1 MIIRKI
7 TEYDEKCKVERIL
20 LICDDKDEGW
30 EMTKDELMT
39 LRDLIDK
46 AYPPAASPPHTP
58 ISNQMLVDKN
68 REIAKLNEDIEVLCK
83 LDATHCDEIDQ
94 LKADLNRNV
103 LERDRLMEHL
113 SLLSTEKKTLE
124 AELKEKEKYI
134 DEASKTYTLITDEK
148 HVLYE
153 EVKRLEKKLEEMTM
167 GKLISPG
174 ETLDIDSLDST
185 TKKLIE
191 CFKLPEEILSKY
203 ADRFEKELEVFK
215 LFNEKVIAVKE
226 EECPDYIDPSKEI
239 TSIDYGTPNGDLT
252 SIVTIEKTSDDLKII
267 EVKVESLEERK
278 CRLCG
283 CTQNNACE
291 GGCYWVEIDLCSKCR
306 DKINAREVVEA
317 EKEIFREQNYDFPR
331 IKRERRDYTKYIK
344 MYRDGAEQKEIEESL
359 AEDFGIAKSTAT
371 QNYYSKVKAEALK
384 QIENEK
390 VVIVDENK
398 PAPGKFFT
406 DAERKRIQEAA
417 RIK

>member
-7 TEYDEKCKVERIL
+7 IEYDEKCKVEKIL

-30 EMTKDELMT
+30 EMTDDELMT
-39 LRDLIDK
+39 LRGIIDK

-68 REIAKLNEDIEVLCK
+68 WEIAKLNENIEVLCT

-94 LKADLNRNV
+94 LKVDLNRNV
-103 LERDRLMEHL
+103 LERDRLMERL
-113 SLLSTEKKTLE
+113 SMLSTEKKTLE

-153 EVKRLEKKLEEMTM
+153 EVKRLEKKLEEMTI

-174 ETLDIDSLDST
+174 ETL
-185 TKKLIE
+185 
-191 CFKLPEEILSKY
+191 
-203 ADRFEKELEVFK
+203 
-215 LFNEKVIAVKE
+215 
-226 EECPDYIDPSKEI
+226 
-239 TSIDYGTPNGDLT
+239 
-252 SIVTIEKTSDDLKII
+252 
-267 EVKVESLEERK
+267 
-278 CRLCG
+278 
-283 CTQNNACE
+283 
-291 GGCYWVEIDLCSKCR
+291 
-306 DKINAREVVEA
+306 EA